1 MMLRARCIHAPAL
14 QPPRPAALLLLHARL
29 ATGMGGQHMHGDP
42 GTTWLLANG
51 TKSVNSSP
59 SFSLGQTWRSFSRAH
74 KFGQIFARLAK
85 QRLLSHVN
93 LGLYVLF
100 TSIISALHRKRRPHI
115 DSPRS
120 PIDHSLFH
128 VRSLFVESIPTK
140 PINTAPPYY
149 SPSHHYHE
157 LRREEEV
164 RHIE

>member
-1 MMLRARCIHAPAL
+1 MRGSLRGTSTLCAPSAAPAL
-14 QPPRPAALLLLHARL
+14 LAAQSQEDWYLRYLDL
-29 ATGMGGQHMHGDP
+29 HGDP